1 MPTGPFR
8 LSVCNELY
16 EKTDFA
22 ESCRSIKRAGW
33 DGIEIAPFTL
43 LTDATQ
49 LPAARRREVRDII
62 ASEGLG
68 VRRAALAYGRPRG
81 AARDDA
87 R

>member
-22 ESCRSIKRAGW
+22 ESCRSIKQAGW

-62 ASEGLG
+62 VSEGLDFVG
-68 VRRAALAYGRPRG
+68 LHWLTVGPQGLHVTH
-81 AARDDA
+81 AR
-87 R
+87 